1 MLEKLSNAFGVS
13 SVEGD
18 VREIILEAAKPYAD
32 AWQIDPMGNLFVTRN
47 ARKPVEGQPL
57 RVMIA
62 AHMDEVGFM
71 ISKIQKDGRLKFEA
85 IGSFDRRVLLGKAV
99 LVGQNRVPGVI
110 GLKPIH
116 LLGTG
121 QRGQVDDIDSMYIDI
136 GATDSKAD
144 GKVLPGDFATF
155 ATQFAR
161 LGAGDDEAPSPDR
174 GRVKG
179 KALDDR
185 AGCAVLLEL
194 LQGDYPVELHAV
206 FTVQEEVGLR
216 GARVAGYAVNPDLAF
231 ILECTAADDLPHP
244 DKEKNDGFPRLGDG
258 PAITVMDRTFIAD
271 RRLVDLLLDTA
282 AAEDLPSQFKRPG
295 IGGTDAGAVH
305 LAREGVPTVAVSIPA
320 RYIHAPAAIL
330 DLADFRNTVTLM
342 QAALN
347 RLPGQDWTSA

>member
-1 MLEKLSNAFGVS
+1 MMLEQLSNAFGVS
-13 SVEGD
+13 SDEGD
-18 VREIILEAAKPYAD
+18 VRKIIIETAKPYAD
-32 AWQIDPMGNLFVTRN
+32 EWRVDPMGNLFVTRKP
-47 ARKPVEGQPL
+47 RKPVDAPPL
-57 RVMIA
+57 RVMVA

-71 ISKIQKDGRLKFEA
+71 ISKIQKNGRLKFEA
-85 IGSFDRRVLLGKAV
+85 IGGFDRRVLLGKTV
-99 LVGQNRVPGVI
+99 VVGKNRVPGII

-116 LLGTG
+116 LLNAG
-121 QRGQVDDIDSMYIDI
+121 QRDQVDDIDSMYIDV
-136 GATDSKAD
+136 GATDSKAN
-144 GKVLPGDFATF
+144 GKVEPGDFAAF
-155 ATQFAR
+155 ATEFAR
-161 LGAGDDEAPSPDR
+161 LGADENPPADR

-216 GARVAGYAVNPDLAF
+216 GAKVAAYAVNPDLAF
-231 ILECTAADDLPHP
+231 VLECTAADDLPHP
-244 DKEKNDGFPRLGDG
+244 DKEANDGFPRLGDG

-282 AAEDLPSQFKRPG
+282 KAENLPCQFKRPG

-330 DLADFRNTVTLM
+330 ELADFWHTVNLM
-342 QAALN
+342 QTVLN
-347 RLPGQDWTSA
+347 RLPGQDWTST